1 MPAINLVLEQSRK
14 RISIGFWRDR
24 QRECMALP
32 LIKIGEGE
40 GEISPDILG
49 FREVSYQYFHYIG
62 FNTFVAFPMANE

>member
-1 MPAINLVLEQSRK
+1 
-14 RISIGFWRDR
+14 
-24 QRECMALP
+24 MALP